1 MVFRCSPQACVNTVC
16 VALVVVVLG
25 GSARGNA
32 QELAGPIPDEVAA
45 IAAACRENSARIG
58 SLQVSGTVVMAGRR
72 FENQWDPIAKQ
83 MYHSRTQQF
92 AIWKDA
98 VHCRFDVV
106 TDRTVN
112 ERGEVNYSLPAGEH
126 ITSYA
131 KLEREGGLAELKR
144 KHGTPQST
152 ERRIVTPAARYW
164 YMVESNRVSIGH
176 YNLHTHINLKPE
188 MRLAMNK
195 VCFGWTMAELVDQWA
210 ALLDRG
216 SPDAPRL
223 LEAVPLDGGQCRV
236 RTISENGTE
245 SGEIVADLNKGGN
258 ILSYVLHQGGRIVS
272 SGRFDYANAGGAWV
286 LTHGEVVDYGP
297 DGVVDV
303 ELFYEAA
310 PESIRVNEPID
321 PQVFTWEALDV
332 RKGAQ
337 VVDLQTGEEYLYDD
351 IPLHLKV
358 ALAMAR
364 EKEEEAAEA
373 AARARETATAAPAPA
388 EPAAEASA
396 SGADRGPAPT
406 IASTARELGPTA
418 SRRAVEPTDDDK
430 TPRPG
435 KSAPLSPESRPTT
448 TRPATTRPTTTRP
461 AGPAPLPEAVAS
473 PRDDAVPPPASTTEG
488 HSPTTTATVVAIS
501 AGCVAALGIG
511 LWKLARR
518 GARLPK

>member
-1 MVFRCSPQACVNTVC
+1 MRA
-16 VALVVVVLG
+16 ALVVVALL

-72 FENQWDPIAKQ
+72 LENQWDPIAKQ

-112 ERGEVNYSLPAGEH
+112 ELGEVNYSLPAGEH

-176 YNLHTHINLKPE
+176 YNQHAQVNRALE

-223 LEAVPLDGGQCRV
+223 LEAVPLDGGQYRV

-286 LTHGEVVDYGP
+286 LAHGEVVDYGP

-337 VVDLQTGEEYLYDD
+337 VVDLETGEEYLYDD

-358 ALAMAR
+358 ALAIAR

-373 AARARETATAAPAPA
+373 AARASATAAPAPA

-396 SGADRGPAPT
+396 SAANQPVAPT

-418 SRRAVEPTDDDK
+418 TRRAVEPTDHDK
-430 TPRPG
+430 TPEPG
-435 KSAPLSPESRPTT
+435 KSAPLPPES
-448 TRPATTRPTTTRP
+448 RPATTRPTSTRPATTRP

-473 PRDDAVPPPASTTEG
+473 PRDDAVPPPAETAERR
-488 HSPTTTATVVAIS
+488 SPATTATVVAIS

-518 GARLPK
+518 GPRPGVR